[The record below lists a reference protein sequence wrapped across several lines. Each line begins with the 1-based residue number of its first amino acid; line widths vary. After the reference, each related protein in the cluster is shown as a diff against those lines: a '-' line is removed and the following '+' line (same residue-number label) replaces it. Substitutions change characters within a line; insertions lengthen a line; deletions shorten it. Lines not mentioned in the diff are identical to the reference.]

1 MLFKLILALVEE
13 DRVESVMKAARE
25 VGATGMTV
33 IRSARGEGMVPKKT
47 FFGLNLTAAHDI
59 VLFIVEE
66 TLCAEILERIAAT
79 GEFETRPGSGLAIQ
93 IAVEDAVGL
102 SAQIRELSKKIEDEI

>member
-1 MLFKLILALVEE
+1 VRFKLILALVEE
-13 DRVESVMKAARE
+13 DRVEPVMKAARE
-25 VGATGMTV
+25 AGATGMTV

-66 TLCAEILERIAAT
+66 NLCSSILDRIAAA
-79 GEFETRPGSGLAIQ
+79 GQFETKPGTGLAIQ
-93 IAVEDAVGL
+93 LAVEDAVGM

>member
-1 MLFKLILALVEE
+1 MRFKLILTLVEE
-13 DRVESVMKAARE
+13 SHVEPVMKAARE
-25 VGATGMTV
+25 AGATGMTV
-33 IRSARGEGMVPKKT
+33 IRSARGEGMTPKKT
-47 FFGLNLTAAHDI
+47 FLGLNLTTAHDI

-66 TLCAEILERIAAT
+66 NLCSSILDRIAAA

-93 IAVEDAVGL
+93 LAVEDAVGM

>member
-1 MLFKLILALVEE
+1 MRFKLILALVEE
-13 DRVESVMKAARE
+13 DRVETVMKAARE
-25 VGATGMTV
+25 AGATGMTV
-33 IRSARGEGMVPKKT
+33 ISSARGEGMVPKKT
-47 FFGLNLTAAHDI
+47 FLGLNLTVSHDI

-66 TLCAEILERIAAT
+66 TLCAEILEQIAAT
-79 GEFETRPGSGLAIQ
+79 GEFETKPGSGLAIQ